1 MYPLTAI
8 HIVLYGCLHPHHLP
22 NNTMTHAEQ
31 TAYTL
36 GKLAGVTD
44 YDNGTTNAQCPF
56 DDDYLENFWLDGYGD
71 GYQSQL
77 A

>member
-1 MYPLTAI
+1 
-8 HIVLYGCLHPHHLP
+8 
-22 NNTMTHAEQ
+22 MTHAEQ

-44 YDNGTTNAQCPF
+44 YDKGTTDAQCPF
-56 DDDYLENFWLDGYGD
+56 DDDYLENLWLDGYGD

-77 A
+77 TA

>member
-1 MYPLTAI
+1 
-8 HIVLYGCLHPHHLP
+8 
-22 NNTMTHAEQ
+22 MTHAEQ

-44 YDNGTTNAQCPF
+44 YDNGTTDAQCPYN
-56 DDDYLENFWLDGYGD
+56 DDYLENFWLDGYGD

-77 A
+77 TA

>member
-1 MYPLTAI
+1 MI
-8 HIVLYGCLHPHHLP
+8 MYGCLHTTSPTP
-22 NNTMTHAEQ
+22 NTTMTHAEQ

-44 YDNGTTNAQCPF
+44 YDKGTTDAPCPY

-77 A
+77 TA